1 MNVILNIKVK
11 NHNVKTHT
19 LFGLQSMPVKTIML
33 EESRS
38 GDVVFKF
45 DSLNEVIYHTKQLKL
60 IKRELMQLTKDMVN
74 LNRSQIDWAVQ
85 VVPLIKNAK
94 QRIIVM

>member
-11 NHNVKTHT
+11 KHNVKTHT
-19 LFGLQSMPVKTIML
+19 LFGLQSMPIKTIML

-38 GDVVFKF
+38 GDVLFKF
-45 DSLNEVIYHTKQLKL
+45 DSLNEVTYHTKQLKL
-60 IKRELMQLTKDMVN
+60 IKHELMQLVKDMVN
-74 LNRSQIDWAVQ
+74 MNRSEIDWAVQ
-85 VVPLIKNAK
+85 VAPMIKNAK

>member
-11 NHNVKTHT
+11 KHNVKTHT
-19 LFGLQSMPVKTIML
+19 LFGLQSMPIKTIML

-38 GDVVFKF
+38 GDVIFKF
-45 DSLNEVIYHTKQLKL
+45 DSLNEITYHTKQLKL
-60 IKRELMQLTKDMVN
+60 IKHELMQLVKDMVN
-74 LNRSQIDWAVQ
+74 MNRSEIDWAVQ
-85 VVPLIKNAK
+85 VAPMIKNAK